1 MEMEEDEGE
10 SCQYFSRF
18 SILDFWSCKWS
29 QNIFELFLFP
39 DGPSGLPTSQNEEFR
54 PFIRWNSTPKT
65 KTHCSSMFC
74 PGACQSSNSGTRRPR
89 PRWLLIYIIAL
100 LCHAYFHLVILSL
113 FALAPLSFI
122 STIKF
127 DKKNIQVIAFCCTF
141 FQVFNIPVFWPILV
155 MYFITLFCIT
165 MKRQIKVNIILNVVS
180 SKMKW

>member
-1 MEMEEDEGE
+1 MEEDEGE

-18 SILDFWSCKWS
+18 SILEFCSWKWS
-29 QNIFELFLFP
+29 QKIFELLLFP

-89 PRWLLIYIIAL
+89 PRWLLSYIIAL
-100 LCHAYFHLVILSL
+100 LCLTYFRLVILSL

-122 STIKF
+122 SMVKF
-127 DKKNIQVIAFCCTF
+127 NKNIQVIAFCCTF

-180 SKMKW
+180 IKMKW